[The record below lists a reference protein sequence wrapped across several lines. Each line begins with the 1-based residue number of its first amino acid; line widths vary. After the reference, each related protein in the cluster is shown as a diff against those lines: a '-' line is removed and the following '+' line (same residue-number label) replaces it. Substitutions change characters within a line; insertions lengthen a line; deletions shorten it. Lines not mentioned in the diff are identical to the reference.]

1 MVTFARLACAAA
13 WIAAAPSVQAQHAA
27 DVAPAR
33 SGGAVDAP
41 APTWVR
47 PVRASLPESSAA
59 LLFDNGPWITQLGVG
74 FGGADVSE
82 IESGL
87 NTFGLNCTQGTA
99 RLADDFV
106 VPVNDSWT
114 LTDMT
119 WRSYMTNGGP
129 STNYSGATVQIWNG
143 PPPSGTVVA
152 GDLTTNRYMSHAF
165 SNVYRIVA
173 GAFGDTARA
182 VIDVKVD
189 MSWVPALSPG
199 TYFVDIAVT
208 GSGGASGPWTNVTVP
223 WDPSDSGLQFF
234 GGTWNVTTAGQGS
247 GPVDFP
253 YTLEGFSDACTGNV
267 SIYCTAKVNSSG
279 CTPAIHAVGF
289 PVENS
294 EGGFDLFATEVLNA
308 KFGLLFYGKTGAS
321 SAPFQGGFLC
331 AQTPITRTLP
341 QSSGSGGTPPCGGVF
356 KLDFNTYALS
366 GADPALVSGQSV
378 WAQYWS
384 RDPASPSTTSLTN
397 AVEFTICEDPPPF
410 KNMVWSNTL
419 VPLSNAGAFNHT
431 ATLNGLITVSSNA
444 APNGS
449 VGVVFDDG
457 SMATVQQM
465 PSGSTLIMTAGSTL
479 DLLTPGTGPGDDNA
493 LLNGN
498 PISLQSILN
507 TLELNVS
514 QGVPPNSMAPAVRAM
529 LAFGSLARTQ
539 PWTDNVAV
547 AKLGFLGDAWV
558 SWCKSSVVAA
568 LSSLS
573 LRETTICNVDCASG
587 GTVSLGGWRVPC
599 AELCISGA
607 FIGLPAARTVL
618 EGLWNP

>member
-1 MVTFARLACAAA
+1 MAMVSFARLACAAA
-13 WIAAAPSVQAQHAA
+13 WIATALSAQAQQAA
-27 DVAPAR
+27 DVAPL
-33 SGGAVDAP
+33 GGAGAVSAVARP
-41 APTWVR
+41 ARTGGAEN
-47 PVRASLPESSAA
+47 ASAQ
-59 LLFDNGPWITQLGVG
+59 LFNNGPWITQIGVG

-82 IESGL
+82 VESGL
-87 NTFGLNCTQGTA
+87 NTFGLNCAQGTA

-114 LTDMT
+114 LSVLN
-119 WRSYMTNGGP
+119 WRGYQTNAPTTG
-129 STNYSGATVQIWNG
+129 TFTGATVQILNG
-143 PPPSGTVVA
+143 PPAGGGVVIA
-152 GDLTTNRYMSHAF
+152 GDTTTNRYLSHSF
-165 SNVYRIVA
+165 TNVYRVTSA
-173 GAFGDTARA
+173 TLTSTARA
-182 VIDVKVD
+182 VMDIRIDMTWTPVLQ
-189 MSWVPALSPG
+189 AG
-199 TYFVDIAVT
+199 TYWLDVALT
-208 GSGGASGPWTNVTVP
+208 GTNPSGPWTNVTVP
-223 WDPSDSGLQFF
+223 WDPSDDGQQFF
-234 GGTWNVTTAGQGS
+234 GGTWNVTTSGQGS
-247 GPVDFP
+247 APVDFP
-253 YTLEGFSDACTGNV
+253 YTLEGFSNACTGNV

-294 EGGFDLFATEVLNA
+294 EGGFDLFATEVLNT
-308 KFGLLFYGKTGAS
+308 KFGLLFYSKTGPLA
-321 SAPFQGGFLC
+321 APFQGGFLC
-331 AQTPITRTLP
+331 ASPPHVRTST
-341 QSSGSGGTPPCGGVF
+341 QGSGTGGTPPCGGVF

-384 RDPASPSTTSLTN
+384 RDPAIPSTTNLTN

-410 KNMVWSNTL
+410 KNMVWSNTV

-431 ATLNGLITVSSNA
+431 ATLNGLITVNSNA

-449 VGVVFDDG
+449 VGVVFDDA

-465 PSGSTLIMTAGSTL
+465 PSGSTLIMTGGSTL
-479 DLLTPGTGPGDDNA
+479 NLLTPGTGAGDDNA
-493 LLNGN
+493 LLNGT
-498 PISLQSILN
+498 PISIQSILN

-558 SWCKSSVVAA
+558 SWCKSSVIAA

-573 LRETTICNVDCASG
+573 LRETTICSVDCAAG
-587 GTVSLGGWRVPC
+587 GTVPLGGWRVPC

-607 FIGLPAARTVL
+607 FVGLPAARTVL